1 MRHAR
6 LFCYCSG
13 SGKHIEVTSLA
24 LCFYF
29 IAFWYCEV
37 EGNIS
42 SSSLFVPPDIPGHIV
57 DVNTSLMNVFGSAK
71 ALEKFE

>member
-6 LFCYCSG
+6 LCCYCSG
-13 SGKHIEVTSLA
+13 SGRHIEVTSLA

-42 SSSLFVPPDIPGHIV
+42 ISSLYVTPNIPGYIA
-57 DVNTSLMNVFGSAK
+57 DEKTSLMTVYWCAG
-71 ALEKFE
+71 ALERI

>member
-6 LFCYCSG
+6 LYCYCSG
-13 SGKHIEVTSLA
+13 SGRHIEVTSLA
-24 LCFYF
+24 LCVYF

-42 SSSLFVPPDIPGHIV
+42 TSSLFVTPDIPGHV
-57 DVNTSLMNVFGSAK
+57 ADENTSLMNLYWGAR
-71 ALEKFE
+71 ALERI